1 MDHRGRDFTI
11 QVVAGE
17 VEFHEPPKPAN
28 LWRDCP
34 GYVVFLQQTVDT
46 DGYNERLAL
55 TVRKG
60 ERNSAGH
67 KGYHLPYP

>member
-1 MDHRGRDFTI
+1 MCDSAHSQVPEAFKVDHRGRDFTI

-17 VEFHEPPKPAN
+17 VEFPEPPKPAN

-46 DGYNERLAL
+46 DGYN
-55 TVRKG
+55 
-60 ERNSAGH
+60 
-67 KGYHLPYP
+67 